1 MSSAGRSRNID
12 LTNPKQNSS
21 TGCRSEYE
29 WDRFVNGNAALP
41 SPAIVSRNL
50 ARTIDKAV
58 PNRKRDRHAS
68 CMRSTHSRSTV
79 ESVLSVDSTVE
90 TVPSVESVLSVEPTV
105 ESVLSVEPTVESV
118 LSVESTCTTLSVPSD
133 SRLSGFVGFFVVSRA
148 AFVFANFLAS
158 RLATWA
164 AAICSMLCTSSG

>member
-21 TGCRSEYE
+21 TGCRSDYE

-105 ESVLSVEPTVESV
+105 ESVLSVE
-118 LSVESTCTTLSVPSD
+118 STCTTISVPSD

>member
-105 ESVLSVEPTVESV
+105 ESVLSVE
-118 LSVESTCTTLSVPSD
+118 STCTTISVPSD

>member
-90 TVPSVESVLSVEPTV
+90 TVPSVESVLSVE
-105 ESVLSVEPTVESV
+105 SSVESV
-118 LSVESTCTTLSVPSD
+118 LSVESTCTTISVPSD